1 MDGSIQLCS
10 ENEDTSAQDE
20 VKASLREQVQELER
34 ELAQTKLQ
42 MVESKCKIQVMQKS
56 LFVIIN
62 TSNSGSISYLNKE
75 SNIRSFLV

>member
-42 MVESKCKIQVMQKS
+42 MVESKCKIQVMWKS

-62 TSNSGSISYLNKE
+62 TSNSGSISYLTKE

>member
-10 ENEDTSAQDE
+10 ENEDRSAQDE
-20 VKASLREQVQELER
+20 GKASLREQVQELER

-42 MVESKCKIQVMQKS
+42 MVESKCKIQVRQRN

-62 TSNSGSISYLNKE
+62 TVWKY
-75 SNIRSFLV
+75 FLINQEKQY